1 MSSSALQGWPIQIK
15 SIIRIYCKISGSHV
29 ICFFGEVLSYF
40 FTVRSHQGRIFD
52 CMWCRP
58 SGVSRNC
65 CISFATMLI
74 YWILTWMCS
83 SVHCSKCEP
92 AIAIFSSYSP
102 RVRGAFLLS
111 SCLSATRMHSYFYI
125 VLHHLLLTEGGI
137 RTTGHLTVTWLK
149 QQDGKKM
156 EKQLKAAAQYLSPE
170 QAVFTASISMILLI
184 N

>member
-58 SGVSRNC
+58 SGLSRNC

-111 SCLSATRMHSYFYI
+111 SCLSATRMHFYFYI

-137 RTTGHLTVTWLK
+137 RTTGHLIVTWLK
-149 QQDGKKM
+149 QQEEKKM